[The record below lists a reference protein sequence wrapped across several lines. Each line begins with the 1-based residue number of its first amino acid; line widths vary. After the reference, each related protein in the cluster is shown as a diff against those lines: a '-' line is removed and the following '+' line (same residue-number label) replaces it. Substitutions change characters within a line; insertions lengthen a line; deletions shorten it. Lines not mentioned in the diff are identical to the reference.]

1 MSGASEVRGK
11 GWGEAA
17 EAAIWLAF
25 ALGAWLYT
33 YPFEHELRSYA
44 LGTVSWPRAII
55 VVIAIC
61 AVGQLADALRNGRSP
76 AEAMKE
82 PEEDASGERQLSRRL
97 RVIAIFGLPLLYV
110 WFLPR
115 TGYILTTPVFIAV
128 YAVLFGQRRLRNI
141 VALALGVWVLTLI
154 VFLKFLFVPLPRG
167 NWAGF
172 YELSGWVVSFLRNL

>member
-1 MSGASEVRGK
+1 MSGASEVPEK
-11 GWGEAA
+11 GWREVA

-61 AVGQLADALRNGRSP
+61 ALGQLADALRNGGSE
-76 AEAMKE
+76 AEATE
-82 PEEDASGERQLSRRL
+82 RPDENASDERRLSRRL
-97 RVIAIFGLPLLYV
+97 RIVAIFGLPLLYV

-128 YAVLFGQRRLRNI
+128 YAVLFGQRRLRN
-141 VALALGVWVLTLI
+141 VLALALGVWLLTVI
-154 VFLKFLFVPLPRG
+154 MFLKFLFVPLPRG

-172 YELSGWVVSFLRNL
+172 YELSGWVVSFLRSL